1 MNEVFVLALA
11 IGLVAGLRSM
21 MAPALVAWAAHLGW
35 MNLQETSLAWMG
47 STGAVVIFSLLAV
60 GELMGDKKPYAP
72 KRTQPLP
79 LSARIVLGGFCGLCF
94 SAAAHRPLFPAAI
107 VGGIGGFAGAF
118 AGYRI
123 RRWLV
128 QNLHTRDRVIG
139 VAEDLITLGL
149 AIFIVSSSVA

>member
-1 MNEVFVLALA
+1 MNKVFVLALA
-11 IGLVAGLRSM
+11 IGLVAGLRAM
-21 MAPALVAWAAHLGW
+21 MAPALVAWAARLGW

-47 STGAVVIFSLLAV
+47 STAAVVIFSLLAI
-60 GELMGDKKPYAP
+60 GELIGDKKSHAP
-72 KRTQPLP
+72 KRTQPLQ
-79 LSARIVLGGFCGLCF
+79 LSTRIVLGAFCGLCF
-94 SAAAHRPLFPAAI
+94 SAVAHRPLFPGAI
-107 VGGIGGFAGAF
+107 VGGIGGFAGAL

-128 QNLHTRDRVIG
+128 RNLHTRDRVIA

>member
-21 MAPALVAWAAHLGW
+21 IAPALVAWAAHLGW
-35 MNLQETSLAWMG
+35 MNFQQTSLAWMG
-47 STGAVVIFSLLAV
+47 STGAVVIFSLLAID
-60 GELMGDKKPYAP
+60 ELMGDKKTYAP
-72 KRTQPLP
+72 KRIQPLP

-94 SAAAHRPLFPAAI
+94 SAVAHRPLFPAAI
-107 VGGIGGFAGAF
+107 VGGIGGFIGAF

-128 QNLHTRDRVIG
+128 QNLHARDRVIA